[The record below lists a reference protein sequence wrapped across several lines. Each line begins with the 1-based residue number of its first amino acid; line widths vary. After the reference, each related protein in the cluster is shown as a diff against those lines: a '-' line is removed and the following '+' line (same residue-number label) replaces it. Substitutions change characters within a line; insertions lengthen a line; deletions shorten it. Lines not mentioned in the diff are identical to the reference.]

1 MKDILHFSHAN
12 GFPAS
17 TYRTIFAELADDY
30 ELRYIERIG
39 HDRRYPVTRD
49 WPHLVEQLLDDIG
62 NRYERPVWLVGHS
75 LGGYLSLMAAL
86 KKPQWVRGVV
96 MIDSPIIAGWRA
108 GALRAS
114 QWAGPTSGCRRPPRR
129 ATGVRTGSAVT
140 KSGGTSAKAGVRPL
154 GRTDAGRLHRLRDS
168 AGRRRRRRSL
178 AFDRQVEYLIY
189 RTLPHTLGP
198 RLAARRCRSAF
209 SPARVRA
216 RCGRVGPM
224 RHAARRGRVEW
235 LEGSHLFPME
245 RPLETARALQRML
258 NSLKAAEGDVSQ
270 GVTRSRGAPDA
281 GFGGRGAASGTRG
294 FTGRRAV
301 ASRRARLVRAAR
313 KGAIIESIAERRAGF
328 TV

>member
-1 MKDILHFSHAN
+1 MKDIIHFSHAN

-62 NRYERPVWLVGHS
+62 GRYERPVWLVGHS

-114 QWAGPTSGCRRPPRR
+114 QWAGLDERLSPAAATRNRRTRWTSRDEVWRHFHEKPAFARWDERMLSDYIDYGIPQ
-129 ATGVRTGSAVT
+129 AGADGERT
-140 KSGGTSAKAGVRPL
+140 
-154 GRTDAGRLHRLRDS
+154 
-168 AGRRRRRRSL
+168 L

-198 RLAARRCRSAF
+198 RLAHGTPVPLGFLAGTRSREVRQVGLDATRR
-209 SPARVRA
+209 
-216 RCGRVGPM
+216 
-224 RHAARRGRVEW
+224 AARGRIEW

-245 RPLETARALQRML
+245 RPIETARALQRML
-258 NSLKAAEGDVSQ
+258 NSLKATEG
-270 GVTRSRGAPDA
+270 GVPRDSVALA
-281 GFGGRGAASGTRG
+281 K
-294 FTGRRAV
+294 RA
-301 ASRRARLVRAAR
+301 
-313 KGAIIESIAERRAGF
+313 
-328 TV
+328 

>member
-62 NRYERPVWLVGHS
+62 GRYERPVWLVGHS

-114 QWAGPTSGCRRPPRR
+114 QWAGLDERLSPAAATRNRRTRWTSRDEVWRHFHEKPAFARWDERMLSDYIDYGIPQ
-129 ATGVRTGSAVT
+129 AGADGERT
-140 KSGGTSAKAGVRPL
+140 
-154 GRTDAGRLHRLRDS
+154 
-168 AGRRRRRRSL
+168 L

-189 RTLPHTLGP
+189 RTLPHT
-198 RLAARRCRSAF
+198 
-209 SPARVRA
+209 
-216 RCGRVGPM
+216 
-224 RHAARRGRVEW
+224 
-235 LEGSHLFPME
+235 
-245 RPLETARALQRML
+245 
-258 NSLKAAEGDVSQ
+258 
-270 GVTRSRGAPDA
+270 
-281 GFGGRGAASGTRG
+281 
-294 FTGRRAV
+294 
-301 ASRRARLVRAAR
+301 
-313 KGAIIESIAERRAGF
+313 
-328 TV
+328 